1 MAIGTAFRRMLHSHR
16 AAVALSLLALA
27 LTLLA
32 AFLTHNPQTV
42 GAAML
47 LPWIALLAFEL
58 GPWGGLATA
67 SGSFCL
73 LIAAASG
80 NGVDITAVFVI
91 GRFTSFALIAV
102 GVGFAGKRLK
112 DSERRSRHLV
122 EGLPLAMYTED
133 ETGLTYIG
141 PQIESIVGVS
151 SAEWLA
157 DGNFWRNALHPD
169 DRERVMAQYSAAVAA
184 GEPFECE
191 YRLVGRDRTVWVRDS
206 SAPVPD
212 RRRPYRQGFIVDVST
227 QKKSERRLEH
237 NATVMRGLIDRTVD
251 GIALTDKDGRIVMS
265 NEPLLRFAG
274 ELGLPRE
281 GLIHERLLAIA
292 EHMVEPEKYAQR
304 MRDLAADPYQ
314 ESLDE
319 FELRDSERT
328 FQGYTRPIVSEG
340 DYLGRVWTLREVT
353 ETRQVEK
360 MKDALLA
367 TVSHELRTPLT
378 SIIGYLDLLGTGDT
392 PLNAE
397 DANYLEIAQRNALRL
412 QHMVEDLLFLARLDD
427 GAFSLDNKEIDL
439 VQAAGDAIA
448 STRLLAET
456 KSMTLDLDAP
466 EHAYVRADP
475 KRIGQAL
482 DNLIS
487 NALKFTPAGG
497 RVGVSIDVRDD
508 LVLLSVT
515 DSGCGIPESEQEQ
528 LFERFFRSSTT
539 AHLPGTGLGLVIV
552 KAIVE
557 THGGSITYESAESEG
572 TTFTLSLPRQT
583 QVARID
589 SFVRQRAEPASTR

>member
-1 MAIGTAFRRMLHSHR
+1 MAARTTLRRMLR
-16 AAVALSLLALA
+16 NRRTAVAFSLVALA

-32 AFLTHNPQTV
+32 AFLTHDAQTV
-42 GAAML
+42 GPAML
-47 LPWIALLAFEL
+47 LPWVALLAFEL

-67 SGSFCL
+67 SVAFCMF
-73 LIAAASG
+73 IASASG
-80 NGVDITAVFVI
+80 DRLDITPVFVI
-91 GRFTSFALIAV
+91 GRFTAFALIAI

-112 DSERRSRHLV
+112 ASERRSRHLV

-133 ETGLTYIG
+133 STGLTYIS
-141 PQIESIVGVS
+141 PQIESIVGY
-151 SAEWLA
+151 SAVEWISKR
-157 DGNFWRNALHPD
+157 DFWRNALHPD
-169 DRERVMAQYSAAVAA
+169 DQERVLARYSAAVAR

-191 YRLVGRDRTVWVRDS
+191 YRIVGRDKIVWVRDS

-212 RRRPYRQGFIVDVST
+212 NRRPYRQGFIVDVSA

-237 NATVMRGLIDRTVD
+237 NATVMRGLIDRTID
-251 GIALTDKDGRIVMS
+251 GIALTDRDGRIVMT

-274 ELGLPRE
+274 ELGLARE
-281 GLIHERLLAIA
+281 GLIHDRLLAIA

-304 MRDLAADPYQ
+304 MRELASDPYQ
-314 ESLDE
+314 ESVDE
-319 FELRDSERT
+319 FELRESERT
-328 FQGYTRPIVSEG
+328 FQGYTRPIVADG

-353 ETRQVEK
+353 ETRQIEK

-378 SIIGYLDLLGTGDT
+378 SIIGYLDLLGTGDAA
-392 PLNAE
+392 LNAE
-397 DANYLEIAQRNALRL
+397 DSGYLEIAQRNAVRL

-427 GAFSLDNKEIDL
+427 GAFSPDNKPFDL
-439 VQAAGDAIA
+439 VEAANDAIA
-448 STRLLAET
+448 SVRPLAET
-456 KSMTLDLDAP
+456 KRMTLVLDAP
-466 EHAYVRADP
+466 NEAHVRGDG

-497 RVGVSIDVRDD
+497 SVNVSIDMRDD
-508 LVLLSVT
+508 HVLVTVA
-515 DSGCGIPESEQEQ
+515 DSGCGIPASEQDQ

-539 AHLPGTGLGLVIV
+539 AHLPGTGLGLAIV

-557 THGGSITYESAESEG
+557 THGGSITCNSSESNG
-572 TTFTLSLPRQT
+572 TNFTFSLPRQT
-583 QVARID
+583 QVTRVD
-589 SFVRQRAEPASTR
+589 SFVRPAEPISSR

>member
-1 MAIGTAFRRMLHSHR
+1 MAAVTLLRRLLRNRRS
-16 AAVALSLLALA
+16 AVALSLVALA

-32 AFLTHNPQTV
+32 AFLTHDPQIV
-42 GAAML
+42 GPAIL
-47 LPWIALLAFEL
+47 LPWVALLAFEL
-58 GPWGGLATA
+58 GPWGGLAT
-67 SGSFCL
+67 GSAAFCL
-73 LIAAASG
+73 FIASASANGLDVTAA
-80 NGVDITAVFVI
+80 FVI
-91 GRFTSFALIAV
+91 GRFTAFALIAI

-133 ETGLTYIG
+133 STGLTYIS
-141 PQIESIVGVS
+141 PQIESILGY
-151 SAEWLA
+151 SAVEWLA
-157 DGNFWRNALHPD
+157 NTEFWRNALHPE
-169 DRERVMAQYSAAVAA
+169 DRERVLAQYSAAVAN

-191 YRLVGRDRTVWVRDS
+191 YRIVGRDKTVWVRDS

-212 RRRPYRQGFIVDVST
+212 RLRPYRQGFIVDVSA

-251 GIALTDKDGRIVMS
+251 GIALTDREGRIVMT
-265 NEPLLRFAG
+265 NEPLLRFAE
-274 ELGLPRE
+274 ELGLARE
-281 GLIHERLLAIA
+281 GLIHDRLLAIA
-292 EHMVEPEKYAQR
+292 EQMVEPEKYAQR
-304 MRDLAADPYQ
+304 MRELAADPYQ
-314 ESLDE
+314 ESVDE

-328 FQGYTRPIVSEG
+328 FQGYTRPIVGDG

-353 ETRQVEK
+353 ETRQIEK

-378 SIIGYLDLLGTGDT
+378 SIIGYLDLIGTGDV

-397 DANYLEIAQRNALRL
+397 DAGYLEIAQRNAVRL

-427 GAFSLDNKEIDL
+427 GAFSLDNKQFDL
-439 VQAAGDAIA
+439 VEAASDAIA
-448 STRLLAET
+448 SVRPLAET
-456 KSMTLDLDAP
+456 KQMTLRLDAP
-466 EHAYVRADP
+466 EHAYVRADG

-497 RVGVSIDVRDD
+497 EVRVSIDLRDD
-508 LVLLSVT
+508 LVLVSVT
-515 DSGCGIPESEQEQ
+515 DSGCGIPESEQDQ

-539 AHLPGTGLGLVIV
+539 THLPGTGLGLAIV

-557 THGGSITYESAESEG
+557 THGGSITCDSAESSG
-572 TTFTLSLPRQT
+572 TTFTFSLPRQP
-583 QVARID
+583 QVTRID
-589 SFVRQRAEPASTR
+589 SFVRPAEPISSR

>member
-1 MAIGTAFRRMLHSHR
+1 MLRNRR
-16 AAVALSLLALA
+16 VALAISLIALA
-27 LTLLA
+27 VTLFA

-42 GAAML
+42 GPAML
-47 LPWIALLAFEL
+47 LPWVALLAFEL

-67 SGSFCL
+67 FAAFCL
-73 LIAAASG
+73 FLASASG
-80 NGVDITAVFVI
+80 NGLDITPVFVI
-91 GRFTSFALIAV
+91 GRLTSFALIAV

-122 EGLPLAMYTED
+122 EGLSLAMYTED
-133 ETGLTYIG
+133 AAGLTYVG
-141 PQIESIVGVS
+141 PQIESIVGFS
-151 SAEWLA
+151 AAEWLA
-157 DGNFWRNALHPD
+157 NRNFWRDALHPD
-169 DRERVMAQYSAAVAA
+169 DQERVLAQYSAAVAA

-212 RRRPYRQGFIVDVST
+212 RRRPYRQGFIVDVSA
-227 QKKSERRLEH
+227 QKKGERRLEH

-251 GIALTDKDGRIVMS
+251 GIALTDKEGRIVMT

-274 ELGLPRE
+274 ELHLPRE
-281 GLIHERLLAIA
+281 GLIHDRLVAIS
-292 EHMVEPEKYAQR
+292 EQMVEPEKYAQR
-304 MRDLAADPYQ
+304 MRELAADPYE
-314 ESLDE
+314 ESVDE
-319 FELRDSERT
+319 FELRESERS
-328 FQGYTRPIVSEG
+328 FQGYTRPIVSDG

-397 DANYLEIAQRNALRL
+397 DANYLEIAQRNAVRL

-427 GAFSLDNKEIDL
+427 GAFSLDTGRIDL
-439 VQAAGDAIA
+439 VDAARDAIA
-448 STRLLAET
+448 SVRPLAEI
-456 KSMTLDLDAP
+456 KRMTLDLDAP
-466 EHAYVRADP
+466 AEAHVQADG

-497 RVGVSIDVRDD
+497 NVGVSIDVRDD

-515 DSGCGIPESEQEQ
+515 DSGCGIPESEQDQ

-539 AHLPGTGLGLVIV
+539 THLPGTGLGLAIV

-557 THGGSITYESAESEG
+557 THGGSITCDSTQSSG
-572 TTFTLSLPRQT
+572 TTFTFSLPRSKVT
-583 QVARID
+583 ARSTAGTLVA
-589 SFVRQRAEPASTR
+589 

>member
-1 MAIGTAFRRMLHSHR
+1 MATATSFRRTLRNRR

-27 LTLLA
+27 FTLLA
-32 AFLTHNPQTV
+32 AFLTDNPQTV
-42 GAAML
+42 GPAML

-67 SGSFCL
+67 FLAFCL
-73 LIAAASG
+73 YLASASG
-80 NGVDITAVFVI
+80 NGVDITPVFVI
-91 GRFTSFALIAV
+91 GRSTSFALIAV

-122 EGLPLAMYTED
+122 EGLSLAMYTED
-133 ETGLTYIG
+133 GAGLTYIG
-141 PQIESIVGVS
+141 PQIESIVGFS
-151 SAEWLA
+151 AAEWLA
-157 DGNFWRNALHPD
+157 APNFWRNAIHPD
-169 DRERVMAQYSAAVAA
+169 DQERVLAQYSAAVAA

-206 SAPVPD
+206 SAPVTD
-212 RRRPYRQGFIVDVST
+212 RRRPYRQGFIVDVSA

-251 GIALTDKDGRIVMS
+251 GIALTDKEGRIVIT
-265 NEPLLRFAG
+265 NEPLLRFAE
-274 ELGLPRE
+274 ELHLPRE
-281 GLIHERLLAIA
+281 GLIHDRLLAIA
-292 EHMVEPEKYAQR
+292 DHMVAPEKYAQR

-314 ESLDE
+314 ESVDE
-319 FELRDSERT
+319 FELCESERT
-328 FQGYTRPIVSEG
+328 FQGYTRPIVSDG

-353 ETRQVEK
+353 ETRQVDK

-378 SIIGYLDLLGTGDT
+378 SVIGYLDLLGTGDT

-397 DANYLEIAQRNALRL
+397 DANYLEIAQRNAGRL

-427 GAFSLDNKEIDL
+427 GAFSLDNSEIDF
-439 VQAAGDAIA
+439 VQAASDAIA
-448 STRLLAET
+448 SVRPFAET
-456 KSMTLDLDAP
+456 KRMTLDLDAP
-466 EHAYVRADP
+466 EHAYVRADG

-497 RVGVSIDVRDD
+497 NVCVAIDLRDD
-508 LVLLSVT
+508 LVLVSVT
-515 DSGCGIPESEQEQ
+515 DSGCGIPESEQDQ

-539 AHLPGTGLGLVIV
+539 AHLPGTGLGLAIV

-557 THGGSITYESAESEG
+557 AHGGSITCDSAEDNG
-572 TTFTLSLPRQT
+572 TTFTFSLPLRT
-583 QVARID
+583 LVTRID
-589 SFVRQRAEPASTR
+589 SFVRPAEPASSR

>member
-1 MAIGTAFRRMLHSHR
+1 MLQSHR
-16 AAVALSLLALA
+16 AAVALSLVALA

-32 AFLTHNPQTV
+32 AFLTHDPQTV
-42 GAAML
+42 GTAML
-47 LPWIALLAFEL
+47 LPWVALLAFEL

-67 SGSFCL
+67 FVAFCL
-73 LIAAASG
+73 FLASASG
-80 NGVDITAVFVI
+80 NGLDITAVFVI
-91 GRFTSFALIAV
+91 GRFTAFALIAV

-122 EGLPLAMYTED
+122 EGLSLAVYTED
-133 ETGLTYIG
+133 SAGLTYIG
-141 PQIESIVGVS
+141 PQIESIVGFS
-151 SAEWLA
+151 AAEWL
-157 DGNFWRNALHPD
+157 GTPNFWRNALHLD
-169 DRERVMAQYSAAVAA
+169 DRERVLAQYSAAVAA

-191 YRLVGRDRTVWVRDS
+191 YRLVGRGRTVWVRDS

-212 RRRPYRQGFIVDVST
+212 RRRPYRQGFIVDVSA

-251 GIALTDKDGRIVMS
+251 GIALTDKEGRIVMT

-274 ELGLPRE
+274 ELYLPHE
-281 GLIHERLLAIA
+281 GLIHDRLVAIA
-292 EHMVEPEKYAQR
+292 EDMVEPEQYAQR

-328 FQGYTRPIVSEG
+328 FQGYTRPIVSDG

-353 ETRQVEK
+353 ETRQIEK

-392 PLNAE
+392 SLNAE
-397 DANYLEIAQRNALRL
+397 DANYLEIAQRNAVRL

-427 GAFSLDNKEIDL
+427 GAFSLENKEIDL
-439 VQAAGDAIA
+439 VEAARDAIA
-448 STRLLAET
+448 SVRPLAET
-456 KSMTLDLDAP
+456 KQMTLELDAP
-466 EHAYVRADP
+466 DEAYVRADG

-487 NALKFTPAGG
+487 NALKFTPDGG
-497 RVGVSIDVRDD
+497 DVRVSIDLRDD
-508 LVLLSVT
+508 LVLVSVA
-515 DSGCGIPESEQEQ
+515 DSGCGIPESEQDQ

-539 AHLPGTGLGLVIV
+539 THLPGTGLGLAIV

-557 THGGSITYESAESEG
+557 THGGSITCDSSESSG
-572 TTFTLSLPRQT
+572 TTFTFSLPHQPQAT
-583 QVARID
+583 RID
-589 SFVRQRAEPASTR
+589 SFVRPAEPASSR

>member
-1 MAIGTAFRRMLHSHR
+1 MLRNRR
-16 AAVALSLLALA
+16 ATVALSLLALT

-32 AFLTHNPQTV
+32 AFLTDNPQTV
-42 GAAML
+42 GPAML
-47 LPWIALLAFEL
+47 LPWVALLAFEL

-67 SGSFCL
+67 FVAFCL
-73 LIAAASG
+73 FLASVSG
-80 NGVDITAVFVI
+80 PGLDITPVFVI

-122 EGLPLAMYTED
+122 EGLSLAMYTED
-133 ETGLTYIG
+133 AAGLTYIG
-141 PQIESIVGVS
+141 PQIESIVGFS
-151 SAEWLA
+151 AAEWLA
-157 DGNFWRNALHPD
+157 NRNFWRDALHPD
-169 DRERVMAQYSAAVAA
+169 DRERVLAQYAAAVAA

-191 YRLVGRDRTVWVRDS
+191 YRLVGRDRTVWVHDS

-212 RRRPYRQGFIVDVST
+212 RRRPYRQGFIVDVSA

-251 GIALTDKDGRIVMS
+251 GIALTDKEGRIVIT

-274 ELGLPRE
+274 ELQLPHE
-281 GLIHERLLAIA
+281 GLIHDRLLSIA

-304 MRDLAADPYQ
+304 MRDLAANPYQ
-314 ESLDE
+314 ESVDE
-319 FELRDSERT
+319 FELRESERT
-328 FQGYTRPIVSEG
+328 FQGYTRPIVSDG

-397 DANYLEIAQRNALRL
+397 DANYLEIAQRNAVRL

-427 GAFSLDNKEIDL
+427 GAFSLDSNRIDL
-439 VQAAGDAIA
+439 VEAARDAIA
-448 STRLLAET
+448 SVRPLAEI
-456 KSMTLDLDAP
+456 KQMTLELDAP
-466 EHAYVRADP
+466 DEAYVRADG

-487 NALKFTPAGG
+487 NALKFTPPGG
-497 RVGVSIDVRDD
+497 TVGVSIDVRDG
-508 LVLLSVT
+508 LVLVSIT
-515 DSGCGIPESEQEQ
+515 DSGCGIPDGEQEQ

-539 AHLPGTGLGLVIV
+539 SHLPGTGLGLAIV

-557 THGGSITYESAESEG
+557 AHGGSITCDSAESSG
-572 TTFTLSLPRQT
+572 TTFTLSLPQQA
-583 QVARID
+583 QVTRID
-589 SFVRQRAEPASTR
+589 SFVRRPAEPASSR

>member
-1 MAIGTAFRRMLHSHR
+1 MLRNRRT
-16 AAVALSLLALA
+16 AVAFSLVALA

-32 AFLTHNPQTV
+32 AFLTHDAQTV
-42 GAAML
+42 GPAML
-47 LPWIALLAFEL
+47 LPWVALLAFEF

-67 SGSFCL
+67 SVAFCMF
-73 LIAAASG
+73 IASASG
-80 NGVDITAVFVI
+80 DGLDITPAFVI
-91 GRFTSFALIAV
+91 GRFTAFALIAV
-102 GVGFAGKRLK
+102 GVGLAGKRLK
-112 DSERRSRHLV
+112 NSERRSRHLV

-133 ETGLTYIG
+133 SAGLTYIS
-141 PQIESIVGVS
+141 PQIESVVGY
-151 SAEWLA
+151 SAVEWLSKR
-157 DGNFWRNALHPD
+157 DFWRNALHPD
-169 DRERVMAQYSAAVAA
+169 DQERVLAQYSAAVER

-191 YRLVGRDRTVWVRDS
+191 YRIVGREKTVWVRDS

-212 RRRPYRQGFIVDVST
+212 SRRPYRQGFIVDVSV
-227 QKKSERRLEH
+227 QKMSERRLEH

-251 GIALTDKDGRIVMS
+251 GIALTDRDGRIVMT

-274 ELGLPRE
+274 ELGLAGE
-281 GLIHERLLAIA
+281 GLIHDRLLAIA

-304 MRDLAADPYQ
+304 MRELAADPYQ
-314 ESLDE
+314 ESMDE

-328 FQGYTRPIVSEG
+328 FQGYTRPIVGDG

-353 ETRQVEK
+353 ETRQIEK

-378 SIIGYLDLLGTGDT
+378 SIIGYLDLLGTGDA

-397 DANYLEIAQRNALRL
+397 DAGYLEIAQRNAVRL

-427 GAFSLDNKEIDL
+427 DAFSLDNKEIDL
-439 VQAAGDAIA
+439 VAAASDAIA
-448 STRLLAET
+448 SVRPLAEA
-456 KSMTLDLDAP
+456 KQMTLELEAP
-466 EHAYVRADP
+466 HEAYVRADG

-497 RVGVSIDVRDD
+497 SVNVSIDLRDD
-508 LVLLSVT
+508 LVLVSVA
-515 DSGCGIPESEQEQ
+515 DSGCGIPESEQDQ

-539 AHLPGTGLGLVIV
+539 AHLPGTGLGLAIV

-557 THGGSITYESAESEG
+557 THGGSITCDSSESNG
-572 TTFTLSLPRQT
+572 TNFTFSLPRQA
-583 QVARID
+583 QVTRVD
-589 SFVRQRAEPASTR
+589 SFVRPAEPISSR

>member
-1 MAIGTAFRRMLHSHR
+1 MYA
-16 AAVALSLLALA
+16 
-27 LTLLA
+27 
-32 AFLTHNPQTV
+32 
-42 GAAML
+42 
-47 LPWIALLAFEL
+47 E
-58 GPWGGLATA
+58 
-67 SGSFCL
+67 
-73 LIAAASG
+73 
-80 NGVDITAVFVI
+80 
-91 GRFTSFALIAV
+91 
-102 GVGFAGKRLK
+102 
-112 DSERRSRHLV
+112 DS
-122 EGLPLAMYTED
+122 A
-133 ETGLTYIG
+133 GLTYIG
-141 PQIESIVGVS
+141 PQIESIVGFP
-151 SAEWLA
+151 ATEWLA
-157 DGNFWRNALHPD
+157 NRNFWREALHPD
-169 DRERVMAQYSAAVAA
+169 DRERVLAQYSAAVAA

-206 SAPVPD
+206 SAPLPD
-212 RRRPYRQGFIVDVST
+212 RRRPYRQGFIVDVT
-227 QKKSERRLEH
+227 AQKESERRLEH

-251 GIALTDKDGRIVMS
+251 GIALTDREGRIVLT

-274 ELGLPRE
+274 ELRLPRE

-304 MRDLAADPYQ
+304 MRDLAADPFQ

-319 FELRDSERT
+319 FELREGERS
-328 FQGYTRPIVSEG
+328 FQGYTRAIISDG

-392 PLNAE
+392 ALNTE
-397 DANYLEIAQRNALRL
+397 DADYLEIAQRNAVRL

-427 GAFSLDNKEIDL
+427 GAFSFDHSQVDL
-439 VQAAGDAIA
+439 VQAARDAIA
-448 STRLLAET
+448 SSRPLAET
-456 KSMTLDLDAP
+456 KRMTLDLDAP
-466 EHAYVRADP
+466 EHAYVEADG

-497 RVGVSIDVRDD
+497 NVGVSIDVHDD
-508 LVLLSVT
+508 LILVNVT
-515 DSGCGIPESEQEQ
+515 DSGCGIPESEQDQ

-539 AHLPGTGLGLVIV
+539 THLPGTGLGLAIV

-557 THGGSITYESAESEG
+557 THGGSITCESAEGSG
-572 TTFTLSLPRQT
+572 TTFTFSLPRSKNLAPIALAVRPAQH
-583 QVARID
+583 VASR
-589 SFVRQRAEPASTR
+589 